1 MAEENSDKKK
11 IAELYFGYDKAYK
24 GLETIDKK
32 LKELSDH
39 SEDVFGKIQKGM
51 EKSFN
56 VGIDYSKIVN
66 TDAVKKSLDK
76 VTEITESQAKR
87 LTTTINNEAIKTT
100 GVKNR
105 ENAKRETIE
114 KNAYIRSLQR
124 EEELDLYKEKLAL
137 KEEYRNNRLA
147 KSTESMYDKISNYAK
162 TYLIYQGFNVLKN
175 EAKELVDEMVN
186 VENQMVQIDR
196 VLNDN
201 SLNIDNYRDK
211 LIKLAYD
218 YGNSFENVADVTLRL
233 AQAGF
238 DADQSLALTEKTLLA
253 LNTAELNATE
263 ATDDMV
269 AVMSQWN
276 LMTGDATKV
285 SEDYATII
293 DKVNRVAD
301 NFPTTSAD
309 ILDALKKTSSA
320 FNIAGASIDETI
332 ATIVAAEKAS
342 QRGGKVIGTAL
353 NNIVQ
358 QLKDSKKL
366 ATMEAMGLDIYTDSA
381 KTEFKSVIDILSEL
395 SAKMEQLK
403 NEGKENTVEMQEL
416 LSVFTLF
423 RRNIGSSLLGEMAGE
438 NSTYQQVLDMVQA
451 YDTIGYS
458 LQENEKYMKT
468 AKAAQEQFN
477 TSLLE
482 LKTKAW
488 DQGGEQVFRSLL
500 MLGND
505 VVKVFG
511 VLIDTFGTLPTTI
524 GIVTL
529 AFSLFNKELQA
540 VKINEK
546 GTGIELTG
554 FLSKLKGAETQ
565 VKSTTTALKGA
576 ETATVGLKVATV
588 ALNAAWSLGLSLA
601 ITYVIS
607 ELDKLIHAE
616 ENARKKSEELIQASK
631 DTISAN
637 EQESQTI
644 EKLIKDYEEYANAK
658 KEGLSEEEL
667 ADLTKKQE
675 GSQKAISEYL
685 IQNNKYTKEMVGN
698 YELQLKTL
706 KEITEEKRKQNIEEQ
721 KAILEESKKKQ
732 TGLDTGFFYD
742 FWGSR
747 YKSLK
752 KAGIDLTE
760 YNKLT
765 GQGGY
770 SEGVSIKDLSGF
782 GDLDF
787 EKQLDLLTKWKE
799 QLKTTGK
806 DTSEAYTWVEESL
819 NELQN
824 QSNDTDE
831 AVRKLNEDLINQKFD
846 DFLDEHNI
854 ETIED
859 YKKALE
865 DISNIKEPPEDYIGS
880 LEDFQAIMQQM
891 LENTFPSFSGKMEEI
906 AESIKPVKVNFNSLA
921 NKIET
926 LSSQFDMVTKAAN
939 EFNSEGA
946 ITASTFKKIIDN
958 NLLQYLDIVNGK
970 MVVSKQYFEEEA
982 EALRRS
988 AEATLKEEYAKEILQ
1003 IVTGSLNK
1011 TLEVT
1016 KTAAEIGT
1024 SGVNTISEAVINSA
1038 NDFLKGKDAANQF
1051 NEALSNLAGKS
1062 LGNIVS
1068 NITEE
1073 QKKQLKV
1080 AENNYNKR
1088 LRMMNSLASG
1098 VTKAS
1103 KAASS
1108 GSSKASKDT
1117 TKTFEEQSQ
1126 ERVKIFKQEIDDLES
1141 LEKSWVN
1148 KYKKLELFSTSD
1160 LKFITH
1166 QRINRFNEY
1175 LNQINQIQGISE
1187 KDRTDL
1193 IREYSSKRQEA
1204 ELEYFDLLKDQLD
1217 NQIKELQNAN
1227 KERIQQIKDTA
1238 QAQIDALKK
1247 VEKEDDRIKQKEE
1260 YYRKRE
1266 ELIHGNKGI
1275 EYWQQRTGREAQ
1287 IALAEAQQE
1296 LEDLDKDW
1304 EEKKKEWNL
1313 DDQVEQIEKA
1323 RDVQIE
1329 AIEDAQE
1336 KQIQGWK
1343 SAYDAQV
1350 QLYAQTGQII
1360 YDDSVINAGYL
1371 YNAYMDNFVTPF
1383 HSQLQN
1389 VMNTINA
1396 VSTAADNAISKVGG
1410 GSSGGGGSSAAIR
1423 SIGEVQG
1430 PQPIEVTGVPTWS
1443 DIQSRATTAT
1453 NKSTSLVDKV
1463 KQAASK
1469 ATTIASNITTTFK
1482 KLIGK
1487 AHSGGEIRSSTE
1499 GLVLLKPKEVVLTP
1513 EWAAGM
1519 NKLIKQINDG
1529 TFNANNGTTNNID
1542 IQGNLVNLDAKINN
1556 RQDADYLTE
1565 KIEKIL
1571 KDKFNIKK

>member
-51 EKSFN
+51 ENSFN
-56 VGIDYSKIVN
+56 AKSSNNISNIGKEAQKAYNESIK
-66 TDAVKKSLDK
+66 AHREQVK
-76 VTEITESQAKR
+76 
-87 LTTTINNEAIKTT
+87 
-100 GVKNR
+100 
-105 ENAKRETIE
+105 EN
-114 KNAYIRSLQR
+114 
-124 EEELDLYKEKLAL
+124 EKLNQQQL
-137 KEEYRNNRLA
+137 
-147 KSTESMYDKISNYAK
+147 KSTQSMYDRISNYAK
-162 TYLIYQGFNVLKN
+162 TYLIYQGFNALKN

-276 LMTGDATKV
+276 LMTGSASEV
-285 SEDYATII
+285 AEDYAKII

-301 NFPTTSAD
+301 NFPTTSKD

-320 FNIAGASIDETI
+320 FNIAGASIEETI
-332 ATIVAAEKAS
+332 ASIVAAEKAS
-342 QRGGKVIGTAL
+342 QRGGKAIGTAM
-353 NNIVQ
+353 NNIIM
-358 QLKDSKKL
+358 QLKDTKKL
-366 ATMEAMGLDIYTDSA
+366 ATMEALGIDVYTDA
-381 KTEFKSVIDILSEL
+381 TKTEFKSIMDIFAQLSE
-395 SAKMEQLK
+395 KMQQLK
-403 NEGKENTVEMQEL
+403 NDGKESSVEMQEL

-423 RRNIGSSLLGEMAGE
+423 RRNVGASLLGEMSGD

-477 TSLLE
+477 ATLLE
-482 LKTKAW
+482 LKTKFW
-488 DQGGEQVFRSLL
+488 DAGGEDVFRGLL
-500 MLGND
+500 MLGTD

-511 VLIDTFGTLPTTI
+511 ILIDTFGTLPTTI
-524 GIVTL
+524 GMVTL

-685 IQNNKYTKEMVGN
+685 IQNNKYTKEMIEN

-799 QLKTTGK
+799 QLETTGK
-806 DTSEAYTWVEESL
+806 VGTEAYTWVKESL

-906 AESIKPVKVNFNSLA
+906 AESTVPVKDNFNNLA
-921 NKIET
+921 NEIET

-958 NLLQYLDIVNGK
+958 DLLQY
-970 MVVSKQYFEEEA
+970 
-982 EALRRS
+982 
-988 AEATLKEEYAKEILQ
+988 
-1003 IVTGSLNK
+1003 
-1011 TLEVT
+1011 
-1016 KTAAEIGT
+1016 
-1024 SGVNTISEAVINSA
+1024 
-1038 NDFLKGKDAANQF
+1038 
-1051 NEALSNLAGKS
+1051 
-1062 LGNIVS
+1062 
-1068 NITEE
+1068 
-1073 QKKQLKV
+1073 
-1080 AENNYNKR
+1080 
-1088 LRMMNSLASG
+1088 
-1098 VTKAS
+1098 
-1103 KAASS
+1103 
-1108 GSSKASKDT
+1108 
-1117 TKTFEEQSQ
+1117 
-1126 ERVKIFKQEIDDLES
+1126 
-1141 LEKSWVN
+1141 
-1148 KYKKLELFSTSD
+1148 
-1160 LKFITH
+1160 
-1166 QRINRFNEY
+1166 Y
-1175 LNQINQIQGISE
+1175 L
-1187 KDRTDL
+1187 
-1193 IREYSSKRQEA
+1193 
-1204 ELEYFDLLKDQLD
+1204 
-1217 NQIKELQNAN
+1217 
-1227 KERIQQIKDTA
+1227 
-1238 QAQIDALKK
+1238 
-1247 VEKEDDRIKQKEE
+1247 
-1260 YYRKRE
+1260 
-1266 ELIHGNKGI
+1266 
-1275 EYWQQRTGREAQ
+1275 
-1287 IALAEAQQE
+1287 
-1296 LEDLDKDW
+1296 
-1304 EEKKKEWNL
+1304 
-1313 DDQVEQIEKA
+1313 
-1323 RDVQIE
+1323 
-1329 AIEDAQE
+1329 
-1336 KQIQGWK
+1336 
-1343 SAYDAQV
+1343 
-1350 QLYAQTGQII
+1350 
-1360 YDDSVINAGYL
+1360 
-1371 YNAYMDNFVTPF
+1371 
-1383 HSQLQN
+1383 
-1389 VMNTINA
+1389 
-1396 VSTAADNAISKVGG
+1396 
-1410 GSSGGGGSSAAIR
+1410 
-1423 SIGEVQG
+1423 
-1430 PQPIEVTGVPTWS
+1430 
-1443 DIQSRATTAT
+1443 
-1453 NKSTSLVDKV
+1453 
-1463 KQAASK
+1463 
-1469 ATTIASNITTTFK
+1469 
-1482 KLIGK
+1482 
-1487 AHSGGEIRSSTE
+1487 
-1499 GLVLLKPKEVVLTP
+1499 
-1513 EWAAGM
+1513 
-1519 NKLIKQINDG
+1519 
-1529 TFNANNGTTNNID
+1529 
-1542 IQGNLVNLDAKINN
+1542 
-1556 RQDADYLTE
+1556 
-1565 KIEKIL
+1565 
-1571 KDKFNIKK
+1571 

>member
-51 EKSFN
+51 ENSFN
-56 VGIDYSKIVN
+56 V
-66 TDAVKKSLDK
+66 KS
-76 VTEITESQAKR
+76 SNS
-87 LTTTINNEAIKTT
+87 INNIGKEAQKAYNESIKAHKEQ
-100 GVKNR
+100 VK
-105 ENAKRETIE
+105 EN
-114 KNAYIRSLQR
+114 
-124 EEELDLYKEKLAL
+124 EKLNQQQL
-137 KEEYRNNRLA
+137 

-162 TYLIYQGFNVLKN
+162 TYLIYQGFNALKN

-276 LMTGDATKV
+276 LMTGSATEV
-285 SEDYATII
+285 AEDYATII

-301 NFPTTSAD
+301 NFPTTSKD

-342 QRGGKVIGTAL
+342 QRGGKAIGTAL

-358 QLKDSKKL
+358 QLKESKKL

-381 KTEFKSVIDILSEL
+381 KTEFKSVMDILSEL

-423 RRNIGSSLLGEMAGE
+423 RRNIGASLLGEMAGE

-477 TSLLE
+477 ATLLE
-482 LKTKAW
+482 LKTKFW
-488 DQGGEQVFRSLL
+488 DAGGEDVFRGLL
-500 MLGND
+500 MLGTD
-505 VVKVFG
+505 VVKVFK
-511 VLIDTFGTLPTTI
+511 VLIDTFGSLPTTI
-524 GIVTL
+524 GMVTL
-529 AFSLFNKELQA
+529 AFSLFNKELQL

-546 GTGIELTG
+546 GTGVELTG
-554 FLSKLKGAETQ
+554 FLSKLKGAEVQ

-601 ITYVIS
+601 ITYIIS
-607 ELDKLIHAE
+607 ELDKLVHAE

-631 DTISAN
+631 DTISTN

-667 ADLTKKQE
+667 TNLTKLQE
-675 GSQKAISEYL
+675 ESQKAISEYL

-742 FWGSR
+742 FFGNDL
-747 YKSLK
+747 YNLQ
-752 KAGIDLTE
+752 KAGIDTAE
-760 YNKLT
+760 YLEEYY
-765 GQGGY
+765 Q
-770 SEGVSIKDLSGF
+770 SLSKF
-782 GDLDF
+782 GELDF
-787 EKQLDLLTKWKE
+787 NTQLEALTKWKE
-799 QLKTTGK
+799 QLETTGK
-806 DTSEAYTWVEESL
+806 VGTEAYTWVKEAL

-831 AVRKLNEDLINQKFD
+831 AVRKLNEELINQTFD

-854 ETIED
+854 ETAED

-865 DISNIKEPPEDYIGS
+865 DISNIKKPDDYIGS

-891 LENTFPSFSGKMEEI
+891 LKNTFSSFSGKREEM
-906 AESIKPVKVNFNSLA
+906 AESTVPVKDNFTNLA
-921 NKIET
+921 NEIET

-958 NLLQYLDIVNGK
+958 DLLQYLDIVNGK
-970 MVVSKQYFEEEA
+970 MVVNKEYFENAAQAAKEKANADLQERAAA
-982 EALRRS
+982 EILSIVTADLNG
-988 AEATLKEEYAKEILQ
+988 TLKETKASAE
-1003 IVTGSLNK
+1003 TGQQGISK
-1011 TLEVT
+1011 
-1016 KTAAEIGT
+1016 IT
-1024 SGVNTISEAVINSA
+1024 SGVLVSA
-1038 NDFLKGKDAANQF
+1038 NAFIQGKIAADNF
-1051 NEALSNLAGKS
+1051 KNSLDKLAGKS
-1062 LGNIVS
+1062 IGNIS
-1068 NITEE
+1068 GLSQNA
-1073 QKKQLKV
+1073 KKQISNVLTELQKEQRV
-1080 AENNYNKR
+1080 I
-1088 LRMMNSLASG
+1088 NSLASG

-1103 KAASS
+1103 KSASS

-1126 ERVKIFKQEIDDLES
+1126 KRVKIFKQEIDDLEN

-1148 KYKKLELFSTSD
+1148 KYKKLDLFSTND

-1166 QRINRFNEY
+1166 QRINRYNEY
-1175 LNQINQIQGISE
+1175 LNQISQLQGISE
-1187 KDRTDL
+1187 KDRTEL
-1193 IREYSSKRQEA
+1193 TREYSAKRQEA

-1217 NQIKELQNAN
+1217 DQIKKLQEAN
-1227 KERIQQIKDTA
+1227 KKRIQQIKDAA
-1238 QAQIDALKK
+1238 QAQIDSLKK
-1247 VEKEDDRIKQKEE
+1247 VEKEDDRIRQKEE

-1287 IALAEAQQE
+1287 IALAEAQEE
-1296 LEDLDKDW
+1296 LEDLDRDW

-1323 RDVQIE
+1323 RDAQIE

-1360 YDDSVINAGYL
+1360 YDNSVINAGYL

-1389 VMNTINA
+1389 VINTINA
-1396 VSTAADNAISKVGG
+1396 VGAAADNAISKVGG
-1410 GSSGGGGSSAAIR
+1410 GSGGSGGSSGGIVR
-1423 SIGEVQG
+1423 SSSIGKVQG
-1430 PQPIEVTGVPTWS
+1430 PQPISVTGVPTWS
-1443 DIQSRATTAT
+1443 DIQSRSTTAT
-1453 NKSTSLVDKV
+1453 NKNTSLVDKV
-1463 KQAASK
+1463 KQAANK
-1469 ATTIASNITTTFK
+1469 ATTVASNITKTFK
-1482 KLIGK
+1482 RLIGK
-1487 AHSGGEIRSSTE
+1487 AHSGGEIRSATE

-1519 NKLIKQINDG
+1519 NKLVKQINDG
-1529 TFNANNGTTNNID
+1529 TFNANNGTTNNVD
-1542 IQGNLVNLDAKINN
+1542 IQGNLVNIDAKINN

-1565 KIEKIL
+1565 KIEKVL